1 MPTRSLF
8 FSTAMILVGLV
19 ELLGNDEDPLAS
31 AGIARCTCR

>member
-8 FSTAMILVGLV
+8 FSKAMILVGLV

-31 AGIARCTCR
+31 ASTLRRTCR